1 MVSTKPKITWKT
13 IILSVIGIL
22 AFLVYLYLFNVD
34 IPTIIETAQHIDL
47 SIYTLSTLFVF
58 VETFFYTLS
67 WQSLLN
73 LLSVKLPI
81 VKAYLYVWYG
91 TFMDVVV
98 PSASIS
104 GDVSKL
110 YLVTREQ
117 SGTGGKVVATLV
129 TQRLISIGTVITS
142 LIIGIGILSAERQTS
157 GLPFKL
163 ALFFAIATTL
173 FLVLFVLLC
182 FKEMWM
188 LQIIDA
194 VMGFVNYISR
204 GRWNLIKI
212 KKDAIRAARMFHDSM
227 KEFGRAPKTLF
238 TSTLFAVLSWLS
250 SLSIAYLVLLALNF
264 HVRLGVILVTCSI
277 VTVVPVRGLPEIT
290 MATIYTLLGVPP
302 KISATATILTRILT
316 FWLKFFVGF
325 AAQQWLEIKTIATS
339 VNTTEAGKAQ
349 KRALTSLK
357 ASTNFLCKDQ
367 SANCLLRHHCRKK
380 TPKTNLYSKLIRSAR
395 ESYDLVKKRIC

>member
-1 MVSTKPKITWKT
+1 MVSMKQRITWKT
-13 IILSVIGIL
+13 VILPVIGIL

-47 SIYTLSTLFVF
+47 SIYILSILFVF
-58 VETFFYTLS
+58 AEPFFYALS
-67 WQSLLN
+67 WRSLLN
-73 LLSVKLPI
+73 LLSVKLSI
-81 VKAYLYVWYG
+81 VRVYLYVWYG
-91 TFMDVVV
+91 TFMDVIV

-117 SGTGGKVVATLV
+117 SGTDGKVVATLV
-129 TQRLISIGTVITS
+129 TQRLISIGAVMTS
-142 LIIGIGILSAERQTS
+142 LIIGIGILSAEGQTS

-173 FLVLFVLLC
+173 FLVLFVILC
-182 FKEMWM
+182 FKETWM
-188 LQIIDA
+188 LKIIDA
-194 VMGFVNYISR
+194 VIGFVSYISR
-204 GRWNLIKI
+204 GRWNLTKI
-212 KKDAIRAARMFHDSM
+212 KKDAIKAARMFHDSM

-238 TSTLFAVLSWLS
+238 ISTLFAVLSWLS

-277 VTVVPVRGLPEIT
+277 VTVIPARGLPEIA

-316 FWLKFFVGF
+316 FWLRFFVGF
-325 AAQQWLEIKTIATS
+325 AAQQWLEIKVITAS
-339 VNTTEAGKAQ
+339 VSTTEAEK
-349 KRALTSLK
+349 
-357 ASTNFLCKDQ
+357 
-367 SANCLLRHHCRKK
+367 
-380 TPKTNLYSKLIRSAR
+380 P
-395 ESYDLVKKRIC
+395 

>member
-13 IILSVIGIL
+13 IVLPVIGIL

-47 SIYTLSTLFVF
+47 SIYALSALFVF

-91 TFMDVVV
+91 TFMDIVV

-142 LIIGIGILSAERQTS
+142 LIIGILSTERQTN
-157 GLPFKL
+157 GPPFKL

-173 FLVLFVLLC
+173 FLILFVLLC

-188 LQIIDA
+188 LKIIDA
-194 VMGFVNYISR
+194 VMEFVNYISR

-212 KKDAIRAARMFHDSM
+212 KKDAIEAARMFHDSM
-227 KEFGRAPKTLF
+227 EEFGCAPKTLF

-264 HVRLGVILVTCSI
+264 HVRLGVILITCSI
-277 VTVVPVRGLPEIT
+277 VTVVPLRGLPEIA

-302 KISATATILTRILT
+302 KISATATILTRIST

-325 AAQQWLEIKTIATS
+325 AAQQWLEIKTITTP
-339 VNTTEAGKAQ
+339 VNTTEAGKA
-349 KRALTSLK
+349 
-357 ASTNFLCKDQ
+357 
-367 SANCLLRHHCRKK
+367 
-380 TPKTNLYSKLIRSAR
+380 
-395 ESYDLVKKRIC
+395 